1 MSSLGHNG
9 TFAQSMLHRAPSDTL
24 QINGF
29 PSHSSRSRTPNGS
42 STPVSLARIG
52 NITGPEAEL
61 IAEEDPKSSVFRD
74 LYARTEARLNALFGG
89 ESESLEE
96 PTGSGTQA
104 TEGDGTVAE
113 GDLDPVAAPP
123 RKPARAIDEENY
135 DDSEEEEE
143 EENTVVEISP
153 LKSKSTGATTIPK
166 VPLSIVPLGH
176 SCSSAPVIRLS
187 QAPAKTSED
196 ARKQFQ
202 EDKKVTEDSA
212 KLGFLLTFPTT
223 ESDRDSMLD
232 QKRLEESDRQ
242 VDVELSGNGPNVGI
256 SSNAASGSGQQ
267 GTLSQTNLGAS
278 SLTLK
283 HLIARIDAKRNKVV
297 ASDAELRSLLSEA
310 RKGRSKWHSEDRIGQ
325 EELYESAEKVL
336 SELKAMTAHSTAFL
350 TKVNKKEAPDYYNG
364 MKIVRRGR

>member
-1 MSSLGHNG
+1 
-9 TFAQSMLHRAPSDTL
+9 MLHRAPSDTL

-29 PSHSSRSRTPNGS
+29 PTHSSRSRTPNGS
-42 STPVSLARIG
+42 STPSSLARTG

-61 IAEEDPKSSVFRD
+61 VAEEDPKSSVFRD
-74 LYARTEARLNALFGG
+74 LYARTEARLNALFEG

-96 PTGSGTQA
+96 STGLGIEEIQ
-104 TEGDGTVAE
+104 EDGGVAE
-113 GDLDPVAAPP
+113 GGLDSVVGLP
-123 RKPARAIDEENY
+123 RKPARTIDEDNY
-135 DDSEEEEE
+135 DDSDEEEEE
-143 EENTVVEISP
+143 HNAVEVSP
-153 LKSKSTGATTIPK
+153 LKSKSTGATTVPK
-166 VPLSIVPLGH
+166 VPLSIAPAGLAL
-176 SCSSAPVIRLS
+176 SSAPAIQVP
-187 QAPAKTSED
+187 QAHGKTSED

-202 EDKKVTEDSA
+202 EDKKVTEDAA
-212 KLGFLLTFPTT
+212 KLSFLSTFPTI

-242 VDVELSGNGPNVGI
+242 VDVELSGSGPNVGI
-256 SSNAASGSGQQ
+256 SSNSASGNSQQ

-283 HLIARIDAKRNKVV
+283 HLIARIDAKRNKVM

-310 RKGRSKWHSEDRIGQ
+310 RKGRSKWHSEDRVGQ

-350 TKVNKKEAPDYYNG
+350 TKVNRKEAPDYYNG
-364 MKIVRRGR
+364 MQDFQSGE

>member
-1 MSSLGHNG
+1 MSSLGHNSN
-9 TFAQSMLHRAPSDTL
+9 FAQSMLHRAPSDTL

-29 PSHSSRSRTPNGS
+29 PTHSSRSRTPNGS
-42 STPVSLARIG
+42 STPVGLARIG

-89 ESESLEE
+89 ESELLEE
-96 PTGSGTQA
+96 PTGSDTQVR
-104 TEGDGTVAE
+104 EGDGAVAE
-113 GDLDPVAAPP
+113 GDLDPVPAPP

-143 EENTVVEISP
+143 EDTVVEISP
-153 LKSKSTGATTIPK
+153 LKSKSTGTTTIPK

-176 SCSSAPVIRLS
+176 SFSSAPVIQLA
-187 QAPAKTSED
+187 QAPGKTSED

-202 EDKKVTEDSA
+202 EDKKVTEDAA
-212 KLGFLLTFPTT
+212 KISFLSTFPTT
-223 ESDRDSMLD
+223 ESDRESMLD

-256 SSNAASGSGQQ
+256 PSNVASGSGQH

-364 MKIVRRGR
+364 MKSVRRGR